1 MGGSQTMAR
10 NYSAKK
16 PIAVSGTMPLTMA
29 ARGETR
35 TICCIR
41 GKDETRRFLNNMGFV
56 EQESVQIISEFGGN
70 LIVAVKG
77 ARVAVSRA
85 MASRILVR

>member
-1 MGGSQTMAR
+1 MLFLPRGAETAA
-10 NYSAKK
+10 SAFGI
-16 PIAVSGTMPLTMA
+16 PEFV
-29 ARGETR
+29 
-35 TICCIR
+35 
-41 GKDETRRFLNNMGFV
+41 GKDEIRRFLNNMGFV

-85 MASRILVR
+85 MASWILVR